1 MAEQQVQDIG
11 QIELLLK
18 LRNGDES
25 AFTYFYKLY
34 SGQMYVNILK
44 MVKDEQIAEE
54 LVQELFT
61 KIWHKRE
68 VIHHAID
75 FKAYLYKIGQNL
87 VYDFFRKLQR
97 NQKMQERFRQVVT
110 EYYSHIEE
118 SLHLKQS
125 EQLLEKALGKL
136 PAQQRKVYQL
146 CKMDGYTYK
155 EAAEE
160 MGISVHTVKEYLT
173 KANFL
178 VKEYLMSHL
187 DISMSILFFLMIKYK

>member
-1 MAEQQVQDIG
+1 MAEQQLQDIG

-18 LRNGDES
+18 LKDGDETV
-25 AFTYFYKLY
+25 FTHFYKLY

-68 VIHHAID
+68 VVHLASD
-75 FKAYLYKIGQNL
+75 FKAYLYKTGQNL

-97 NQKMQERFRQVVT
+97 NQQMQERFRKVVT

-118 SLHLKQS
+118 SLQLKQS
-125 EQLLEKALGKL
+125 EALLEKALGKL
-136 PAQQRKVYQL
+136 SVQQRKVYHL
-146 CKMDGYTYK
+146 CKIQGYTYK

-160 MGISVHTVKEYLT
+160 LGISVHTVKEYLT
-173 KANFL
+173 RASFL
-178 VKEYLMSHL
+178 VREYLMGQLH
-187 DISMSILFFLMIKYK
+187 ISMGMLLFLMLK

>member
-1 MAEQQVQDIG
+1 MAEQQLEDIG

-18 LRNGDES
+18 LKNGDES
-25 AFTYFYKLY
+25 VFTHFYKMY

-68 VIHHAID
+68 LIHTVVD
-75 FKAYLYKIGQNL
+75 FKAYLYKTGQNL

-97 NQKMQERFRQVVT
+97 NQKMQERFRKVVT

-125 EQLLEKALGKL
+125 EELLEKALNKL
-136 PAQQRKVYQL
+136 SVQQRKVYQL
-146 CKMDGYTYK
+146 CKIDGYTYK

-173 KANFL
+173 KASFL
-178 VKEYLMSHL
+178 VKEYLMGHL
-187 DISMSILFFLMIKYK
+187 DISLSILLFLLLK

>member
-1 MAEQQVQDIG
+1 MAEEELKDNG

-18 LRNGDES
+18 LKNGDKS
-25 AFTYFYKLY
+25 VFTHFYKMY

-44 MVKDEQIAEE
+44 MVKDGQIAEE

-68 VIHHAID
+68 LIHNAID
-75 FKAYLYKIGQNL
+75 FKAYLYKTGQNL

-97 NQKMQERFRQVVT
+97 NQKMQERFRSVVT

-118 SLHLKQS
+118 ALHLKQS
-125 EQLLEKALGKL
+125 EELLEKALNKL
-136 PAQQRKVYQL
+136 SAQQRKVYQL
-146 CKMDGYTYK
+146 CKIEGYTYK

-173 KANFL
+173 KASFL
-178 VKEYLMSHL
+178 VKAYLIDHL
-187 DISMSILFFLMIKYK
+187 DISMSILLFLLLR